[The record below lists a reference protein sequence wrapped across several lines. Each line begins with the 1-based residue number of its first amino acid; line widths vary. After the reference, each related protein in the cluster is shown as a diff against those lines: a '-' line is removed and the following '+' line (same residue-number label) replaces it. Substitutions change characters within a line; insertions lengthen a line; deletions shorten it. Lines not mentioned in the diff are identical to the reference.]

1 MLAAS
6 YAGCDRT
13 FVILFFM
20 CMMFFKGLAYA
31 TLRANPVD
39 LSPNYAGILMGI
51 QNGTGALAGLLSPVF
66 VPLLITGVRKAFLR
80 TFMYHF
86 WEAASNVASQA
97 LIE

>member
-66 VPLLITGVRKAFLR
+66 VPLLITGVSKAFYKTCIPHQLQN
-80 TFMYHF
+80 MLPQ
-86 WEAASNVASQA
+86 V